1 MTNPFRVSPCAPP
14 AQSPSP
20 SAAAAPGDPPPAP
33 AGKAPRKRGTLSL
46 PARLLPKA
54 SETEVSTLI
63 GASKHSGR
71 PVNTVADYSPPARTV
86 SAPPDLP
93 TTADRDRASR
103 SLARTAGLVQRAQ
116 RGLQKL
122 QGTRHARAPK
132 PDASSTRLPVTVP
145 NSAPRYR
152 QLLAQGFAATQD
164 AGAVG
169 RLADRL
175 RALAPP
181 LAEEA
186 GERTRYARPMLLA
199 KVLEHTCGQDAA
211 AALRVL
217 DRLTGGMRLGA
228 PTFAAPDGSPDAHEP
243 ALIRQASAASDAFFD
258 ALSDFHDAAPA
269 AETGAAWRTA
279 QLLARYHAGFD
290 ALCSLMQIPDVPE
303 QRQAAHAFLQAADA
317 LQHGSVKP
325 AGSPQA
331 LLDKHPIGSG
341 TPEESLAIKTLHG
354 AAAVLRGEAP
364 TPEQAGALFAW
375 RQGFREEG
383 PGTALDK
390 TKARIGRFVRRV
402 IPRVEKH
409 GWRTMLWQMIGKK
422 ASPLSSA
429 RLGLQAAHRKN
440 LAGEYKDYVD
450 ALRSA
455 VTTLAARYAQAEAAP
470 LDPPGALPW
479 RSPQEMWSSAVLK
492 HWASALAQASPQDCV
507 LTNDIL
513 AAIGRQLRDTVT
525 RAFDALAAGIAQATE
540 HDDGLREHLRASL
553 ATLTR
558 LSQGAGLPPARD
570 SPIHPPP
577 GLIGL
582 APSGALLRSWSP
594 AAPAGPL
601 EKALKSAERIE
612 QQDDLQLREKTIEAA
627 RELIESLLT
636 TIDAG
641 GKLRLASGSALGVNT
656 GTLSTGLQ
664 NAGHALAIPLSV
676 QADFHASRKR
686 QAVVEFGRGAHGRDL
701 FIGTDKTV
709 HAAAGCGGAIGYDI
723 QVLANRIRAS
733 LGMSV
738 VPIDVER
745 GKRVGVMFRA
755 VRQLDRAQQTVGG
768 YHDWEAVK
776 YDDTATRQALISLS
790 NWLFEQATEH
800 RQRPLE
806 REAIWNALAL
816 HCGTGNTISVGWVDQ
831 RKRRLRHKLR
841 LSGGVQ
847 ARISSKGAPIRV
859 GPSARLTAEATSRD
873 ATATRETAGIMRV
886 EQSVQGHGGHLTLRA
901 GLTYSAGK
909 MFYTSAAPDAAT
921 GSDAT
926 GGRHR
931 ITQGF
936 NGGTPLSWSKQFA
949 ELGHTVE
956 VRTIHLNGRLADR
969 VSYSDKRYK
978 SGTEFLALIRTR
990 QRVWIDM
997 LSRKPGMTREAAE
1010 QEFKV
1015 FCDMVERHSGPNVSY
1030 LYRERLK
1037 PAIAR
1042 EIEGQLDLADMHR
1055 ALDIDAL
1062 AGLPADSEHA
1072 AADGT
1077 SPPQPASPA
1086 KPSLSGKHAAPA
1098 PAPDIVRGE
1107 AEASGPPS
1115 VAGSPPP
1122 AAAESV
1128 PLLARPAMR
1137 KTSRLPDKARNLL
1150 DKYTAKV
1157 QTAQAAGLNDAQL
1170 HTLLTGNAMTKG
1182 RSIRAV
1188 QREVAKRISEGT
1200 WSPNSRARTAVPAG
1214 YATLPGSPL
1223 EAAAAVAVAVAAHAP
1238 GSPPSASHLA
1248 RAQSTGLTRRESEA
1262 AALAE
1267 AETHAQACEMAADA
1281 VLFDEASWL
1290 PERLAIVENIS
1301 RRENKGLSTTLQL
1314 YGTSEASG
1322 QRDLHNLKF
1331 G

>member
-1 MTNPFRVSPCAPP
+1 MTNPFRIFPNTPP
-14 AQSPSP
+14 TRSPSP
-20 SAAAAPGDPPPAP
+20 PAAATPGDPPPAP
-33 AGKAPRKRGTLSL
+33 AGNAPRKRGALSL

-63 GASKHSGR
+63 GASKYSGR
-71 PVNTVADYSPPARTV
+71 PVDTAADYTPPARTV

-93 TTADRDRASR
+93 TTADRDRTSR
-103 SLARTAGLVQRAQ
+103 SSARTAGLVQRAQ

-145 NSAPRYR
+145 DSAPRYR
-152 QLLAQGFAATQD
+152 QLLAQSFAATQD
-164 AGAVG
+164 AGAVD

-181 LAEEA
+181 LAEAA
-186 GERTRYARPMLLA
+186 GERARYARPMLLA

-228 PTFAAPDGSPDAHEP
+228 RTFAASDGHPGAREP
-243 ALIRQASAASDAFFD
+243 ALIRQASVASDAFFD
-258 ALSDFHDAAPA
+258 ALSEFHDDAPA
-269 AETGAAWRTA
+269 AEIGAAWRTA

-325 AGSPQA
+325 AASPQA
-331 LLDKHPIGSG
+331 LLDKHPIDGAA
-341 TPEESLAIKTLHG
+341 PEERLAIKTLHG
-354 AAAVLRGEAP
+354 AAAVLRGKVP

-409 GWRTMLWQMIGKK
+409 SWRTTLWQMIGKK

-429 RLGLQAAHRKN
+429 RLGLQAAHRKS

-455 VTTLAARYAQAEAAP
+455 VTALSARYAQAEAAP
-470 LDPPGALPW
+470 LDAPGALPW
-479 RSPQEMWSSAVLK
+479 RSPQEMWSSAILK
-492 HWASALAQASPQDCV
+492 HWAGALAQASPRDCV
-507 LTNDIL
+507 LTDDIL
-513 AAIGRQLRDTVT
+513 AAIGRQLHNTVT
-525 RAFDALAAGIAQATE
+525 RVFDALADGIAQATE

-553 ATLTR
+553 TTLTR
-558 LSQGAGLPPARD
+558 LSQGAGLPSSHN

-577 GLIGL
+577 WFIGL

-594 AAPAGPL
+594 AAPTDAL
-601 EKALKSAERIE
+601 EKALKTAERIE
-612 QQDDLQLREKTIEAA
+612 QQDDQQLREKTIEAA

-664 NAGHALAIPLSV
+664 HAGHALAIPLSV

-701 FIGTDKTV
+701 FIGTDQTV

-723 QVLANRIRAS
+723 RLLTNRIRAS
-733 LGMSV
+733 LGLSV

-755 VRQLDRAQQTVGG
+755 VRQLDRAQQPVGG

-841 LSGGVQ
+841 LSAGVQ
-847 ARISSKGAPIRV
+847 ARISGKGEPIRV

-873 ATATRETAGIMRV
+873 ATATRETAGIMRL

-969 VSYSDKRYK
+969 VCYADKRYK

-997 LSRKPGMTREAAE
+997 LARKPGMTREAAE

-1015 FCDMVERHSGPNVSY
+1015 FCDMVERHSGPNIGY

-1055 ALDIDAL
+1055 ALDVDAL
-1062 AGLPADSEHA
+1062 AGPPADA
-1072 AADGT
+1072 ARASTADGT
-1077 SPPQPASPA
+1077 SPPQPASPT
-1086 KPSLSGKHAAPA
+1086 KPSRPEKHAAPT
-1098 PAPDIVRGE
+1098 PVPDRFGIE
-1107 AEASGPPS
+1107 AEASAPSS

-1128 PLLARPAMR
+1128 PLLTPPPLR
-1137 KTSRLPDKARNLL
+1137 KTSRLPDKARKLL

-1157 QTAQAAGLNDAQL
+1157 QTAQAAGLTDAHL

-1188 QREVAKRISEGT
+1188 EREVAKRISDGT
-1200 WSPNSRARTAVPAG
+1200 WSPSSKPQTTAPAG
-1214 YATLPGSPL
+1214 YAALPGSPL
-1223 EAAAAVAVAVAAHAP
+1223 EAAAAAAAEARAP
-1238 GSPPSASHLA
+1238 GSPPPTPHIA

-1262 AALAE
+1262 VALAE

>member
-1 MTNPFRVSPCAPP
+1 M
-14 AQSPSP
+14 
-20 SAAAAPGDPPPAP
+20 
-33 AGKAPRKRGTLSL
+33 
-46 PARLLPKA
+46 
-54 SETEVSTLI
+54 
-63 GASKHSGR
+63 
-71 PVNTVADYSPPARTV
+71 
-86 SAPPDLP
+86 
-93 TTADRDRASR
+93 
-103 SLARTAGLVQRAQ
+103 
-116 RGLQKL
+116 
-122 QGTRHARAPK
+122 
-132 PDASSTRLPVTVP
+132 
-145 NSAPRYR
+145 
-152 QLLAQGFAATQD
+152 
-164 AGAVG
+164 
-169 RLADRL
+169 
-175 RALAPP
+175 
-181 LAEEA
+181 
-186 GERTRYARPMLLA
+186 
-199 KVLEHTCGQDAA
+199 
-211 AALRVL
+211 
-217 DRLTGGMRLGA
+217 
-228 PTFAAPDGSPDAHEP
+228 
-243 ALIRQASAASDAFFD
+243 
-258 ALSDFHDAAPA
+258 
-269 AETGAAWRTA
+269 
-279 QLLARYHAGFD
+279 
-290 ALCSLMQIPDVPE
+290 
-303 QRQAAHAFLQAADA
+303 
-317 LQHGSVKP
+317 
-325 AGSPQA
+325 
-331 LLDKHPIGSG
+331 
-341 TPEESLAIKTLHG
+341 
-354 AAAVLRGEAP
+354 
-364 TPEQAGALFAW
+364 
-375 RQGFREEG
+375 
-383 PGTALDK
+383 
-390 TKARIGRFVRRV
+390 
-402 IPRVEKH
+402 
-409 GWRTMLWQMIGKK
+409 
-422 ASPLSSA
+422 
-429 RLGLQAAHRKN
+429 
-440 LAGEYKDYVD
+440 
-450 ALRSA
+450 
-455 VTTLAARYAQAEAAP
+455 
-470 LDPPGALPW
+470 
-479 RSPQEMWSSAVLK
+479 
-492 HWASALAQASPQDCV
+492 
-507 LTNDIL
+507 
-513 AAIGRQLRDTVT
+513 
-525 RAFDALAAGIAQATE
+525 
-540 HDDGLREHLRASL
+540 
-553 ATLTR
+553 
-558 LSQGAGLPPARD
+558 
-570 SPIHPPP
+570 
-577 GLIGL
+577 
-582 APSGALLRSWSP
+582 
-594 AAPAGPL
+594 
-601 EKALKSAERIE
+601 
-612 QQDDLQLREKTIEAA
+612 
-627 RELIESLLT
+627 
-636 TIDAG
+636 
-641 GKLRLASGSALGVNT
+641 
-656 GTLSTGLQ
+656 
-664 NAGHALAIPLSV
+664 
-676 QADFHASRKR
+676 
-686 QAVVEFGRGAHGRDL
+686 VEFGRGAHGRDL

-723 QVLANRIRAS
+723 QVLTNRIRAS

-1062 AGLPADSEHA
+1062 AGLPADSERA
-1072 AADGT
+1072 STEEGT

-1086 KPSLSGKHAAPA
+1086 KPSLPGKHAAPA
-1098 PAPDIVRGE
+1098 PAPDIMRGE

-1128 PLLARPAMR
+1128 PLLTRPAMR

-1223 EAAAAVAVAVAAHAP
+1223 EAAAAVAAAAHAP